1 MKIPSLFKTPRNQRF
16 NIAPRYYD
24 PVKEEIEQRTS
35 RIKKELSLEERD
47 DVIDEN
53 FYSSRIVGSFRHS
66 RSKVK
71 STAGLTQGIIIML
84 LVGGGAGYLYFG
96 NIALY
101 IFLLVSS
108 VLLYLKVK
116 HII

>member
-1 MKIPSLFKTPRNQRF
+1 MKIPSFFKTPRNQKF

-35 RIKKELSLEERD
+35 RIKKELMLENGE
-47 DVIDEN
+47 DVSDEN
-53 FYSSRIVGSFRHS
+53 FYNSRIVGSFRHG
-66 RSKVK
+66 RSKTK
-71 STAGLTQGIIIML
+71 STAGLTQAIIIML

-96 NIALY
+96 NLALY

>member
-1 MKIPSLFKTPRNQRF
+1 MKIPSFFKTPRNQKF

-24 PVKEEIEQRTS
+24 PIKEEIEQRTS
-35 RIKKELSLEERD
+35 RIKKELMLENGQDISD
-47 DVIDEN
+47 DD
-53 FYSSRIVGSFRHS
+53 FYSSKIVGSFRQG
-66 RSKVK
+66 RSKTK
-71 STAGLTQGIIIML
+71 NSAGIMQMTIIML
-84 LVGGGAGYLYFG
+84 LVGAGAGYLYFG

-101 IFLLVSS
+101 TFLLVSS